1 MLVELERIVPLTE
14 ARARISEIVDS
25 AVGDRFWV
33 IAKAGK
39 PKVAVID
46 IQYLDDLIRRAWF
59 DDLSARTQGAFRRYL
74 SSRGLDAERISEE
87 EAESILQA

>member
-1 MLVELERIVPLTE
+1 MLVDLERIVPLTE
-14 ARARISEIVDS
+14 ARARIGEIVES

-33 IAKAGK
+33 IAKSGK

-59 DDLSARTQGAFRRYL
+59 DDLSAHTQGDFRRYL
-74 SSRGLDAERISEE
+74 SGRGLDAERISEE